1 MGYEAGDDERITD
14 RTSHSREFGDRDET
28 RRNSMPRE
36 LVRTGR
42 RPTVPR
48 RCDQFPASV
57 TSWEHCTGAF
67 GGTSAAR
74 SRARPRHAAE
84 L

>member
-42 RPTVPR
+42 RPICGPRPR
-48 RCDQFPASV
+48 RSLG
-57 TSWEHCTGAF
+57 GAI
-67 GGTSAAR
+67 S
-74 SRARPRHAAE
+74 SPRA
-84 L
+84 